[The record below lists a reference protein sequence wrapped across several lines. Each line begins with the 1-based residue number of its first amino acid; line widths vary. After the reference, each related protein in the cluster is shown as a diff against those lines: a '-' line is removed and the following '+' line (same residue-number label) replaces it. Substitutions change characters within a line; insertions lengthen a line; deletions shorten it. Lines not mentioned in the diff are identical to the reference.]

1 MDKAYN
7 QSSQSVAF
15 SVTATLQSLKTS
27 IDRFYSEGRIDSADV
42 YKGLMDKLLAA
53 EKSRKLD
60 TTRNLLNA
68 FINQVQAQSG
78 KHIIEDVANLL
89 IADAQRVIADMK

>member
-7 QSSQSVAF
+7 QSSQSVTF

-53 EKSRKLD
+53 EKRRKLD

-78 KHIIEDVANLL
+78 KHIIEDVEHLL
-89 IADAQRVIADMK
+89 IADAQRVIADLK